1 MGREAILRHTG
12 HRAVGSKV
20 GRLEPRLHHV
30 PPEGALRTQQACH
43 AQERNAQGTR
53 EATPEG
59 EVAEWEDE
67 GEADCASEDAVAPFH
82 IVDRLEVVERHAR
95 VEPKRGSTLAY

>member
-1 MGREAILRHTG
+1 VGREAVLRHTG

-67 GEADCASEDAVAPFH
+67 GEADRASEDAVAPFH

-95 VEPKRGSTLAY
+95 VEPKRGSTLVY